1 MKRFLLLVI
10 LLATTAFGPPRIQNM
25 IHDFEI
31 SIFNRWGEQVFYST
45 DKGFRWNGEIQG
57 RISVN
62 TVYNYIIHFRDPNGK
77 PHRLIGS
84 ITVL

>member
-1 MKRFLLLVI
+1 
-10 LLATTAFGPPRIQNM
+10 M